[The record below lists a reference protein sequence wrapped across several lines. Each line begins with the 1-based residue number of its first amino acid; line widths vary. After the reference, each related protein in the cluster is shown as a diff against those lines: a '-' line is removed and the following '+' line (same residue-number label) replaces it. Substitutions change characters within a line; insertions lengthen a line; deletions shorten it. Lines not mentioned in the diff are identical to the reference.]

1 MKRKLFTATA
11 LYGAM
16 IFLLAGTV
24 FTACTKDYDDDL
36 RIQRELI
43 ENNEKELRATID
55 AYQTQVD
62 NLLAQMEQAYKHADA
77 EQQIEIDAA
86 KAKLVE
92 LEQALKIAENN
103 ISALSSSFE
112 AFKVAVEA
120 DFNLVNQQIQAI
132 NTRIDGVDKKIDG
145 IDSRLKSVEAAIEGL
160 EDFRDA
166 AIKEIEMMKKAQDA
180 SDAAIK
186 ELEKRVAAID
196 NLIATLQAQYENL
209 ADIVAQQ
216 GENLTDKIND
226 LNANL
231 TGKINDLNTNFGLQI
246 TTLTSTLT
254 EQITQLSVALG
265 QLETRTQ
272 ENLNAAKAELNS
284 AITNTKNDLQ
294 REMDAFKTE
303 VNGKLAEVAGEI
315 TTIGRDV
322 NELASGMGELYDDYN
337 DLLEQITG
345 VKGDFAGLSQRIDAL
360 TVELAK
366 KAAELN
372 VLIDANKTNNAEN
385 KAAIRELETEMQGI
399 ANQVT
404 QMQTSLEEQIAQ
416 AVADKV
422 TRTEFE
428 QLDEDYKAADA
439 ALRELIDTIDNET
452 IPALQADLTALEG
465 RMDNVEQAVA
475 ALQNR
480 IQAIRWVPAYEDG
493 YLTLAAAKNVGGSA
507 YDSAVVTEEVYIV
520 CNDAEIIAKITAAD
534 SPYTVEVV
542 TNEVQ
547 TRALVASPFGKPAVS
562 AGSTANTLKIEL
574 AYTDLATL
582 WTDFSAAVG
591 VTPVKL
597 QLALKISDDK
607 GNTAMTDFMNV
618 AIENN

>member
-62 NLLAQMEQAYKHADA
+62 NLLAQMELAYKNADA
-77 EQQIEIDAA
+77 QQQIEIDAA

-92 LEQALKIAENN
+92 LEQALKIAESN

-112 AFKVAVEA
+112 AFKMAVEA

-166 AIKEIEMMKKAQDA
+166 AIKEIETMKKAQDA

-186 ELEKRVAAID
+186 ELENRVAAID

-294 REMDAFKTE
+294 RELDAFKTE
-303 VNGKLAEVAGEI
+303 VNGKLAEIAGEI
-315 TTIGRDV
+315 TGIGRDV
-322 NELASGMGELYDDYN
+322 DELTSSTGELYDNYN
-337 DLLEQITG
+337 DLLGQITG

-360 TVELAK
+360 TLELAK
-366 KAAELN
+366 KATELN

-385 KAAIRELETEMQGI
+385 KAAIRELETELQGI
-399 ANQVT
+399 SNQIE
-404 QMQTSLEEQIAQ
+404 QMQADLEQQIAD

-428 QLDEDYKAADA
+428 QLDADYKAADA
-439 ALRELIDTIDNET
+439 ALQELIDTIDNET

-493 YLTLAAAKNVGGSA
+493 YLTLAAAKNLGGTA

-520 CNDAEIIAKITAAD
+520 CNDAGIIAKITAAD

-582 WTDFSAAVG
+582 WADFNTAVG
-591 VTPVKL
+591 VTPLKL

-618 AIENN
+618 AVVNN